1 MRVDGI
7 VMTPPGFGEHL
18 GLGEAVDHLPVE
30 QFIAKRPVEAFVA
43 AIFSKANRARCRGL

>member
-1 MRVDGI
+1 MDGI

-30 QFIAKRPVEAFVA
+30 QFVA
-43 AIFSKANRARCRGL
+43 AAFSKASRARCREL